1 MKLNVLLAK
10 TDQLAAIIKANIGD
24 TIDKFKNKQTLYRGE
39 RKSYKE
45 RSPEYADPN
54 QELDKGVNSTVG
66 ETLAYLFKLADNFL
80 SAKLD
85 QEATNCSNTAK
96 AELIINNESY
106 GEFTTGELMALK
118 GFFEQQIFK
127 DMLGNMPTMS
137 LSERW
142 SKSYSPEYERR
153 AVFES
158 PIQKWMAKVTEVYQV
173 PHFDPQGKQP
183 AVIVNEKKTIEVADV
198 ERQLFTGEISHVEK
212 AYMIARLSEITI
224 AIKEALERANSVEV
238 VKSNLNI
245 KKLFQYLETGK

>member
-10 TDQLAAIIKANIGD
+10 TDQLAAIIKANISD

-39 RKSYKE
+39 KKSYKE
-45 RSPEYADPN
+45 RFPEYADPS
-54 QELDKGVNSTVG
+54 QEMDKGVSSTVN

-85 QEATNCSNTAK
+85 QEATNCSGLAK

-118 GFFEQQIFK
+118 GFFEQQILK

-142 SKSYSPEYERR
+142 SKSQSPEYMSRSI
-153 AVFES
+153 FES
-158 PIQKWMAKVTEVYQV
+158 PAQKWIAKVTDVYQV
-173 PHFDPQGKQP
+173 AHFDPQGKQP

-212 AYMIARLSEITI
+212 AYMIARLSEIVM
-224 AIKEALERANSVEV
+224 AIKEALERANGAEV
-238 VKSNLNI
+238 LKSQINM